1 MQDITLSSNFNTL
14 LSSVRQLLIFFIR
27 NKHTHNREKICYC
40 YLIHVTDKFDKIYL
54 LIAMLSYIQY
64 NKSIQAIDIGQVKNL
79 KVIIFNNKKTYYN
92 YNYIYIYIY
101 KTKTKHLRIQPNR
114 LLVKFLLHYI
124 WRGENKTTILINI
137 SISQLFHLIKSNISQ
152 NTVKTTIPIDKYIS

>member
-1 MQDITLSSNFNTL
+1 MQDITLSLNFNTL

-27 NKHTHNREKICYC
+27 NKHTHNREEICYS

-54 LIAMLSYIQY
+54 LIAILSYIQY

-79 KVIIFNNKKTYYN
+79 KVISFNNKKTYYI
-92 YNYIYIYIY
+92 YIYIYIY
-101 KTKTKHLRIQPNR
+101 ITKTKHLRIQPNR
-114 LLVKFLLHYI
+114 LLVKFLLHCI

-152 NTVKTTIPIDKYIS
+152 DAVKTTIPIDKYIS

>member
-27 NKHTHNREKICYC
+27 NKHTHNREEICYC

-54 LIAMLSYIQY
+54 LIVMLLYIQY

-79 KVIIFNNKKTYYN
+79 KVISFNNKKTYYN
-92 YNYIYIYIY
+92 YICIYIYI
-101 KTKTKHLRIQPNR
+101 KLR
-114 LLVKFLLHYI
+114 
-124 WRGENKTTILINI
+124 
-137 SISQLFHLIKSNISQ
+137 Q
-152 NTVKTTIPIDKYIS
+152 NT